1 MAQILVIGWITTDLE
16 MKYSER
22 RVPYVRFGLA
32 ERTGFGNQLRT
43 QYYQVW
49 AWNETAQELVSSGL
63 RKGSPVRLSGTLVLE
78 EYTRQDGITRDKR
91 LKVLLSKGGF
101 IPVCRGGNSAA
112 HSKSTVEAID
122 GDKEPL
128 PE

>member
-1 MAQILVIGWITTDLE
+1 MAQILVIGWITTELE

-32 ERTGFGNQLRT
+32 ERTGFGNQVRT

-49 AWNETAQELVSSGL
+49 AWNETAQELISSGL
-63 RKGSPVRLSGTLVLE
+63 KNGSPVRLSGTLVQE

-91 LKVLLSKGGF
+91 LKVLLSRGGF
-101 IPVCRGGNSAA
+101 ISVSRGGDSAT
-112 HSKSTVEAID
+112 HSQSTVGYVD

>member
-1 MAQILVIGWITTDLE
+1 M
-16 MKYSER
+16 
-22 RVPYVRFGLA
+22 
-32 ERTGFGNQLRT
+32 RT

-49 AWNETAQELVSSGL
+49 AWSETALELIASGL
-63 RKGSPVRLSGTLVLE
+63 KNGSHVRLSGTLMLE
-78 EYTRQDGITRDKR
+78 EYIKQDGITRDKR

-101 IPVCRGGNSAA
+101 IPVSRGGNSAA

>member
-1 MAQILVIGWITTDLE
+1 

-32 ERTGFGNQLRT
+32 ERTGFGNQVRT

-49 AWNETAQELVSSGL
+49 AWNETAQELISSGL
-63 RKGSPVRLSGTLVLE
+63 KNGSPVRLSGTLVLE

-101 IPVCRGGNSAA
+101 IPISRGGNSAT
-112 HSKSTVEAID
+112 HSQSTVGYVD